1 MARRM
6 KANNALRAA
15 WVAALFAAGVASVHA
30 QVLRDP
36 TRPPGRS
43 AIKAAPGSA
52 QGGLVLQSIL
62 ISPERKAAVIS
73 GKVVGPG
80 ETVEGYMLV
89 GIAEDVAVLKN
100 GDKIQRLR
108 LYPAVDM
115 KRQKDASGGSDGVQ
129 PGSGDRQ

>member
-1 MARRM
+1 M
-6 KANNALRAA
+6 KPGIVLRAA
-15 WVAALFAAGVASVHA
+15 MATVLFAAGVTAVHA

-36 TRPPGRS
+36 TRPPGTS
-43 AIKAAPGSA
+43 AIKAVPGSA

-80 ETVEGYMLV
+80 ETVDGYMLV

-115 KRQKDASGGSDGVQ
+115 KRQRDVSGGSDGVQ